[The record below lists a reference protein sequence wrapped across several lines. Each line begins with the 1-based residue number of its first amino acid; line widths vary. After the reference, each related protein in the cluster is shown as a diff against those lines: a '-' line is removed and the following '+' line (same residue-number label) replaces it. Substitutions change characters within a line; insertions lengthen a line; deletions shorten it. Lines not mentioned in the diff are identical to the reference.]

1 MMPGMPMPIM
11 ISIFIMSVLPSDL
24 LMKIDTKIIKEL
36 PMNIPKKVPIMES
49 FWLLAQREISGWVAA
64 PTINEEITNAI
75 AEPNGKV
82 ADV

>member
-1 MMPGMPMPIM
+1 
-11 ISIFIMSVLPSDL
+11 
-24 LMKIDTKIIKEL
+24 
-36 PMNIPKKVPIMES
+36 MNIPKKVPIMES